1 MENLVKSP
9 VNINYKGVEKFIDTP
24 KFTSVINEALNSYE
38 TLISKNGEGAD
49 FLGWLDLPSKI
60 NSDEIACYQS
70 IADQWRSRVDCVVV
84 VGIGGSYLGA
94 KASLNALLHSFGCKK
109 DGTDWPEIL
118 FAGHNMSEEYMAE
131 LLDYL
136 QDRTF
141 AIIVISKSGT
151 TTEPA
156 VAFRILKQYFES
168 RFGKELSKE
177 RIVAITDSSRGALK
191 EVADREGYRKFV
203 IPDDVGGRFS
213 VLTPVGLLPLAVAGI
228 DVKLLIEGA
237 VAMKNECYKK
247 SSVNPAIVY
256 SALRNYLYRSGK
268 TTEIF
273 VSYTPK
279 LQYFAEWWKQL
290 FGESEGKNG
299 KGIFPASVGFT
310 TDLHSMGQYI
320 QDGLRN
326 IFETTLKVN
335 SSLRE
340 VLIPYDKTDAD
351 GLNFISGKRVEECN
365 HNAHLGTLLAH
376 IDGGV
381 PNITIEIDTLNEY
394 SIGALFYFFEFSCG
408 ISAYTLGV
416 NPFDQPGVEDY
427 KKNMFALLGKP
438 GYEDLADEISRRNS

>member
-247 SSVNPAIVY
+247 S
-256 SALRNYLYRSGK
+256 
-268 TTEIF
+268 
-273 VSYTPK
+273 
-279 LQYFAEWWKQL
+279 
-290 FGESEGKNG
+290 
-299 KGIFPASVGFT
+299 
-310 TDLHSMGQYI
+310 
-320 QDGLRN
+320 
-326 IFETTLKVN
+326 
-335 SSLRE
+335 
-340 VLIPYDKTDAD
+340 
-351 GLNFISGKRVEECN
+351 
-365 HNAHLGTLLAH
+365 
-376 IDGGV
+376 
-381 PNITIEIDTLNEY
+381 
-394 SIGALFYFFEFSCG
+394 
-408 ISAYTLGV
+408 
-416 NPFDQPGVEDY
+416 
-427 KKNMFALLGKP
+427 
-438 GYEDLADEISRRNS
+438 